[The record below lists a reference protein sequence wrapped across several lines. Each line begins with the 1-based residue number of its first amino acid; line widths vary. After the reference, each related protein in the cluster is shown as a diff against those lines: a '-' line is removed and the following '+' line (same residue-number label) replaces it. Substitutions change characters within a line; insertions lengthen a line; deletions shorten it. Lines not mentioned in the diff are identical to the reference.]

1 MPGVRFDNSK
11 EMVVSRSE
19 DCRARVVC
27 EFAPLP
33 ENPVYCICDQE
44 EDLHKNP
51 NMDGSSQTLRNTGI
65 FHIPGFIEVLRR
77 KVMAGH
83 GNAKVARIIQLDSV
97 GPSSFWS

>member
-1 MPGVRFDNSK
+1 
-11 EMVVSRSE
+11 MVVSRSE
-19 DCRARVVC
+19 GCRARLVC

-33 ENPVYCICDQE
+33 ENQCIASVTRRRIYTRIPTWMV
-44 EDLHKNP
+44 L
-51 NMDGSSQTLRNTGI
+51 SQTLRNTGI